1 MSTVLKD
8 LFFRLINLLDAV
20 LFEPFRLE
28 NTFASWGDS
37 PLKIAK
43 VLVLLLASLSV
54 AAGNI
59 LISPPFS
66 SRSIGLLIS
75 SFILF
80 LGFFSLLPY
89 PLAYIID
96 GLAQKKDR
104 KANAK
109 SLFHTVRIG
118 ISVFITYG
126 AWAIFLSLLGLGGK
140 VGVLLLYLIHYGLFF
155 IIVIR
160 ATMYLYDLKFRDA
173 LSFNITTFVI
183 TFFFPPAMYF
193 TLGISFAASSQ

>member
-1 MSTVLKD
+1 MLKD
-8 LFFRLINLLDAV
+8 LFFRLIDLLDAV

-28 NTFASWGDS
+28 NTFASWGDY

>member
-8 LFFRLINLLDAV
+8 LFFRLIDLLDAV

-28 NTFASWGDS
+28 NTFASWGDY